1 MTTTS
6 FMSSLD
12 EDEQMR
18 LLMGAQTTTYKA
30 GDVLLRE
37 GDPGSS
43 LLILEEGTVE
53 VSRQGNRLATLQ
65 AGETI
70 GEMAL
75 LDPAP
80 RSATVTAKGKVTAIE
95 LERDVVWG
103 LLADGDPAAI
113 KALQRITATVCE
125 RLADVNGMVQKEVV
139 KPRGNVF
146 GRLLSSVFG
155 RK

>member
-6 FMSSLD
+6 FMSSLS
-12 EDEQMR
+12 EDERMR
-18 LLMGAQTTTYKA
+18 LLMGAETSTYKS

-43 LLILEEGTVE
+43 LLILEAGQVD
-53 VSRQGNRLATLQ
+53 VSRKGSKLATLE
-65 AGETI
+65 AGAVI

-80 RSATVTAKGKVTAIE
+80 RSATVTARSAVTAIE
-95 LERDVVWG
+95 LERGVVWG
-103 LLADGDPAAI
+103 LLAEGDPAAV
-113 KALQRITATVCE
+113 KALQSITATVCE
-125 RLADVNGMVQKEVV
+125 RLAAVNGQVQSEVV
-139 KPRGNVF
+139 RPRGNVF
-146 GRLLSSVFG
+146 GRLFSSVFG